1 MIAISK
7 DKPVNEAV
15 TNVTLAVLEYVL
27 EVGIDGALKSV
38 EDVSERNL
46 SVFPHVREA
55 LEKRKKLNNKS

>member
-1 MIAISK
+1 MIEISK
-7 DKPVNEAV
+7 DNPINEAV

-27 EVGIDGALKSV
+27 EVGIDEALKSV

-55 LEKRKKLNNKS
+55 LEKRKKAK